1 MILKLGKVVNTA
13 FPLFYDAPHLTTSK
27 KILEIVLIASKI
39 QFLVWLWQDI
49 KC

>member
-13 FPLFYDAPHLTTSK
+13 FPLFCDAPHLTTSE